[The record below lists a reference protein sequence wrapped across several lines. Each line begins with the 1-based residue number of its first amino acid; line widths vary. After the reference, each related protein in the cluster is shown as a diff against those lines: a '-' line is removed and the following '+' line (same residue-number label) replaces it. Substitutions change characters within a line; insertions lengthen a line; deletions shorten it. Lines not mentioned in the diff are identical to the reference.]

1 MKRFM
6 TLTAG
11 AILAMTAFSNA
22 AYAETEIDLSDR
34 NGGLTKVVMCMNAPA
49 QNGGTPGMYI
59 PHIGWFVA
67 AEAASITTAED
78 AIVMPVGIS
87 PKDGE
92 DVTAYLMSVGL
103 TNFELQIRPN
113 RRTSTRLVEVATSIE
128 VENEAGEIEIEPST
142 KLVSVTTT
150 RRIPSGWCK

>member
-11 AILAMTAFSNA
+11 AILAMTAFSSA
-22 AYAETEIDLSDR
+22 AYAETAVDLSDR
-34 NGGLTKVVMCMNAPA
+34 NGGLTKRVMCMNAPS

-67 AEAASITTAED
+67 AEAAHITTVEG

-87 PKDGE
+87 PKDAN
-92 DVTAYLMSVGL
+92 DVTEYLLSVGL
-103 TNFELQIRPN
+103 TNFELANRPN
-113 RRTSTRLVEVATSIE
+113 RRTTTNLVEVGGE
-128 VENEAGEIEIEPST
+128 LVE
-142 KLVSVTTT
+142 VTTT
-150 RRIPSGWCK
+150 RRISGEWCRS

>member
-11 AILAMTAFSNA
+11 AILAMTAFSSA
-22 AYAETEIDLSDR
+22 AYAETAVDLSDR
-34 NGGLTKVVMCMNAPA
+34 NGGLTKRVMCMNAPS

-67 AEAASITTAED
+67 AEAAHITTVEG

-87 PKDGE
+87 PKDAN
-92 DVTAYLMSVGL
+92 DVTEYLLSVGL
-103 TNFELQIRPN
+103 TNFELANRPN
-113 RRTSTRLVEVATSIE
+113 RRTTTNLVEVGGE
-128 VENEAGEIEIEPST
+128 LVE
-142 KLVSVTTT
+142 VTTT
-150 RRIPSGWCK
+150 RRIADEWCRS

>member
-1 MKRFM
+1 M

-11 AILAMTAFSNA
+11 AILAMTAFSTA

-34 NGGLTKVVMCMNAPA
+34 NGGLTKVVMCFNAPA
-49 QNGGTPGMYI
+49 GFGQSVPGMYI

-67 AEAASITTAED
+67 AEAAHITNVD

-87 PKDGE
+87 PKDDE

-113 RRTSTRLVEVATSIE
+113 RRTSTRLVEVE
-128 VENEAGEIEIEPST
+128 VPADPVAGTPEGTE
-142 KLVSVTTT
+142 LVEVTTT
-150 RRIPSGWCK
+150 RRVREGWCK